1 MVSVA
6 AQLVDTDQFIEC
18 LLELCKVW
26 SLYCWAGGCVLAG
39 PPYRH
44 YGGSCTTIIR
54 SGDGTTLSHGYQ
66 PPLHSPSST
75 AGLGEEERTT
85 AELAFDRNYVR
96 QKLDN
101 GLVRI
106 WRVSCCNPVS
116 IMLPSLLLYRMFSR
130 RCDHIYWQWTCLAFS
145 MIL

>member
-1 MVSVA
+1 MVAV
-6 AQLVDTDQFIEC
+6 
-18 LLELCKVW
+18 LLGRGVCASW
-26 SLYCWAGGCVLAG
+26 SSLQTLWRIMHNYYQVRRW
-39 PPYRH
+39 H
-44 YGGSCTTIIR
+44 YSESRVPATTP
-54 SGDGTTLSHGYQ
+54 LS
-66 PPLHSPSST
+66 LLS